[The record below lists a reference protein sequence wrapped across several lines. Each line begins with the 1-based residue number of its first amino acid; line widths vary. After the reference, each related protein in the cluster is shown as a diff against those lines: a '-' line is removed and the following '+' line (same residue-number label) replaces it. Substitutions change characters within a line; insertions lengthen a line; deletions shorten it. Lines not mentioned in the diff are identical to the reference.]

1 MGDRAQVVQVV
12 GDAPAVVLLHGW
24 PVTSAHW
31 RFVVPALVE
40 AGHRAVVIALPG
52 LGSESTLSNR
62 QGPYD
67 KLSLVQEIRAI
78 VDNPANGIA
87 SFALIG
93 HDWGAT
99 VAWLLAAEMGQR
111 VTHLVLEEEIP
122 PGVEVVIPEPGLSHY
137 PNWHGQYLRTPGLA
151 ETELVGREETFYR
164 KFLEESAGPAG
175 LDPNALEDYISAYQ
189 SAGQLEATIGLYRS
203 SDIDAKSVRRA
214 KGKIETPVLTIG
226 GEYGLG
232 NAVHKTFAALS
243 EGVNVR
249 HLNVLEA
256 GHYPAEQVSELVI
269 PTLLAY
275 LKNVKTERLEGEK

>member
-1 MGDRAQVVQVV
+1 MGDPAQVVQVV
-12 GDAPAVVLLHGW
+12 GDGPAVVLLHGW

-31 RFVVPALVE
+31 RFIVPALVE
-40 AGHRAVVIALPG
+40 AGHRAVVIDLPG
-52 LGSESTLSNR
+52 LGSESTSSNR

-67 KLSLVQEIRAI
+67 KPSLVKEVRAI

-99 VAWLLAAEMGQR
+99 VAWLLAAEMGER

-122 PGVEVVIPEPGLSHY
+122 PGVDVVIPEPGLSHY

-203 SDIDAKSVRRA
+203 GDLDAEAVQGA

-232 NAVHKTFAALS
+232 NSVHQTFAALS
-243 EGVNVR
+243 EGANVR
-249 HLNVLEA
+249 HLNVLGA
-256 GHYPAEQVSELVI
+256 GHYPAEQVPELVI

-275 LKNVKTERLEGEK
+275 LRI

>member
-12 GDAPAVVLLHGW
+12 GDGSAVVLLHGW

-31 RFVVPALVE
+31 RFVVPALVD
-40 AGHRAVVIALPG
+40 AGHRAIVVALPG
-52 LGSESTLSNR
+52 LGSESSLSNSP
-62 QGPYD
+62 GAYD
-67 KLSLVQEIRAI
+67 KPSLVREVRAI
-78 VDNPANGIA
+78 VDNPANGAA

-111 VTHLVLEEEIP
+111 VTHLVLEEEIL
-122 PGVEVVIPEPGLSHY
+122 PGVDVVIPEPGRSHY
-137 PNWHGQYLRTPGLA
+137 PDWHGQYLRTPGLA
-151 ETELVGREETFYR
+151 EAELVGREEAFYR
-164 KFLEESAGPAG
+164 KFLEESAGPTG
-175 LDPNALEDYISAYQ
+175 LDSIALEDYLSAYQ

-203 SDIDAKSVRRA
+203 SDVDAEAVRRA

-232 NAVHKTFAALS
+232 DAVHQTFAALS
-243 EGVNVR
+243 EGANVR
-249 HLNVLEA
+249 HLNVLGA
-256 GHYPAEQVSELVI
+256 GHYPAEQVPELVI

-275 LKNVKTERLEGEK
+275 LKSVET